1 LEFYDIF
8 LLTLFLKEGHHL
20 KDEEMLNKANISLNR
35 IESYQKQ
42 VVEDLEDA
50 TENGPKMA
58 WPYSQKDYMFD
69 HLSVERARREEE
81 LLVHKQKKV
90 EREEEEREIVL
101 MEKED
106 VDVYSEHIK
115 PSSSSH
121 HHHSSNPE
129 SRIDVESYND
139 F

>member
-1 LEFYDIF
+1 
-8 LLTLFLKEGHHL
+8 LKEGHHL
-20 KDEEMLNKANISLNR
+20 KEEEIFNKANAALNQ

-50 TENGPKMA
+50 TENGPKMT

-69 HLSVERARREEE
+69 HLSVERAKREEE
-81 LLVHKQKKV
+81 LLVHKQKKA
-90 EREEEEREIVL
+90 EREEEEREAEL
-101 MEKED
+101 MERED
-106 VDVYSEHIK
+106 VDVYSEHVK
-115 PSSSSH
+115 PVSSSQ